1 MTPRRPGL
9 RILPLAAMSAA
20 ALASGQVVSAPR
32 STGALRACASIDAPA
47 ERLAC
52 YDRLAGRV
60 TAPQSAPPAPTGPAT
75 ASAARAAAP
84 AAAPAAPPAP
94 DASFG
99 LYAAEHPAPPKPA
112 AELALKVVAL
122 GANADG
128 DPTVTLEGGQLW
140 QLDDPDPLLAVGDRV
155 TIHRAAFG
163 SFLMFTPTNRRHR
176 VRRLR

>member
-60 TAPQSAPPAPTGPAT
+60 TASQPAPAPTGPAT
-75 ASAARAAAP
+75 ASAAR

-112 AELALKVVAL
+112 AELELKVVAL